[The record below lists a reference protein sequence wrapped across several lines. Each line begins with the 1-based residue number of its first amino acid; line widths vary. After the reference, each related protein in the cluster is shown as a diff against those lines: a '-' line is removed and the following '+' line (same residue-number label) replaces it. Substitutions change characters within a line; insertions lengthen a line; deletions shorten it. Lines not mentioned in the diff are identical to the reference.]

1 MLLALGGGWDGAF
14 YSFSSFYFAPFQPA
28 LRRCGAEVGVGYPRD
43 GSREYP
49 TPTFYA
55 EGKAVKRSN
64 AFPALISIHYTP
76 QRDGWHRPRLSLVA
90 RNGCYVSS

>member
-64 AFPALISIHYTP
+64 TLLALISIPLHAAE
-76 QRDGWHRPRLSLVA
+76 GWLASPATIIGGS
-90 RNGCYVSS
+90 